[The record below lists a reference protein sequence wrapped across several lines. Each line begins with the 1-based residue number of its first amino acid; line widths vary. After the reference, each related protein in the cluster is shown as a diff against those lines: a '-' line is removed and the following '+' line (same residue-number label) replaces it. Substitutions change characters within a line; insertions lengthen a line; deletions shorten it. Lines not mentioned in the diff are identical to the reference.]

1 MQLSA
6 SPPTAGVAPVAACS
20 ALAVRKSA
28 DELSEELVRLSGE
41 PAATISSLVAVDE
54 LGVGVVVMAVLLQV
68 EVVTVVGWAVPHG
81 SQADSSLHQSKEE
94 EVLTGPAAATDED
107 QVEVLEVIQQS
118 EEVVVAVAADQDLLP
133 PAAAALLPADVD
145 HESLLLSVVCQEP
158 DCQDEGSSLRGRGT

>member
-1 MQLSA
+1 MQL
-6 SPPTAGVAPVAACS
+6 SPPTAGVTPVAACS

-28 DELSEELVRLSGE
+28 DELSEELVRLSGD
-41 PAATISSLVAVDE
+41 PAATISSLVAVE
-54 LGVGVVVMAVLLQV
+54 LGEAVVVMVVLLLV
-68 EVVTVVGWAVPHG
+68 VVVTVVGWAVPHG

-107 QVEVLEVIQQS
+107 QAEVLEVIQQS
-118 EEVVVAVAADQDLLP
+118 EEVVVAVADDQDLLP
-133 PAAAALLPADVD
+133 PATLPADVD

>member
-1 MQLSA
+1 LQLSA

-28 DELSEELVRLSGE
+28 AELSEELVRLSGD
-41 PAATISSLVAVDE
+41 PAATISSLVAVE
-54 LGVGVVVMAVLLQV
+54 LGVGVVVVAVLLLV

-133 PAAAALLPADVD
+133 PAALPADVD

-158 DCQDEGSSLRGRGT
+158 DCQDEGSNLRGRGT

>member
-1 MQLSA
+1 M
-6 SPPTAGVAPVAACS
+6 
-20 ALAVRKSA
+20 
-28 DELSEELVRLSGE
+28 VRLSGD
-41 PAATISSLVAVDE
+41 PAATISSLAAVE
-54 LGVGVVVMAVLLQV
+54 LGVGVVVVAVLLLV

-133 PAAAALLPADVD
+133 PAALPADVD

-158 DCQDEGSSLRGRGT
+158 DCQDEGSNLRGRGT

>member
-28 DELSEELVRLSGE
+28 AELSEELVRLSGD

-54 LGVGVVVMAVLLQV
+54 LGVGVMAVLLLV

>member
-1 MQLSA
+1 M
-6 SPPTAGVAPVAACS
+6 
-20 ALAVRKSA
+20 
-28 DELSEELVRLSGE
+28 VRLSGD
-41 PAATISSLVAVDE
+41 PAATISSLVAVE
-54 LGVGVVVMAVLLQV
+54 LGVGVVVVAVLLLV

-133 PAAAALLPADVD
+133 PAALPADVD

-158 DCQDEGSSLRGRGT
+158 DCQDEGSNLRGRGT